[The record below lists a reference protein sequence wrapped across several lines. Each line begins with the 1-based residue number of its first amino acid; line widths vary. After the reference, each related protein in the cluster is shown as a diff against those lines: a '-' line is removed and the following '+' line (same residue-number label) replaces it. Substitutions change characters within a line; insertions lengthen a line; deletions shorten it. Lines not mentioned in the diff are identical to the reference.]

1 MFVINAIIDKI
12 HSMNIIALPTAT
24 AAFADQLY
32 PGEQMMHLT
41 FKVRFVSQN
50 LNKISEFPKKILVK
64 DINEMLESP
73 TEQADS
79 RGKLIRNTAIIMQ
92 DEALMANK
100 AVLTCVYK
108 TCQNIMNCDKLF
120 GNYLIQFFMAPF
132 QYMDFNTT
140 D

>member
-1 MFVINAIIDKI
+1 
-12 HSMNIIALPTAT
+12 MNIIALPTAT
-24 AAFADQLY
+24 AAFAAQLY
-32 PGEQMMHLT
+32 PGGQMMHLT

-50 LNKISEFPKKILVK
+50 LNKISEFPKKIPVK

-73 TEQADS
+73 TEQADP

-120 GNYLIQFFMAPF
+120 GN
-132 QYMDFNTT
+132 
-140 D
+140 